1 MRPFYVVCVMVE
13 WIFALAALGGG
24 IWLVHAGHTGMA
36 IPAFFFFSFV
46 GGVWRVSIARLFTH
60 KIKDFYKME

>member
-1 MRPFYVVCVMVE
+1 MRPFYVVFVIVE

-36 IPAFFFFSFV
+36 IPAFFFSLLLAVFGVYQLHVFS
-46 GGVWRVSIARLFTH
+46 RT
-60 KIKDFYKME
+60 K